1 MFFGELLMTVFV
13 KKFDGTYEIFNREKV
28 IQTCIRMGATR
39 DVAEIIVNKIESKI
53 YNGIETKKILK
64 MIFRFLSKYKPSA
77 KHHIDLRR
85 ALSLLKSKPD
95 FELFIQSLFKEHD
108 YEVFKNQIIKGKC
121 VEHEVDGIVKKND
134 KTYIIEVK
142 HHFDYH
148 TPIGLDVSRISRAV
162 FEDVTE
168 GFEFGLNKFRI
179 DSSIIVS
186 NTKLSGHARRYA
198 DCRGIKHMCW
208 SSSHEYDLQNMIEE
222 KKLYPITYLKGLKTT
237 VREKLV
243 SAEVIFLKDLI
254 KKNPKTLSKEIN
266 VSLEII
272 LSLTKRAEVILIES

>member
-1 MFFGELLMTVFV
+1 MTVFV
-13 KKFDGTYEIFNREKV
+13 KKFDGTDEVFNREKV

-39 DVAEIIVNKIESKI
+39 DIAEIIVNKIESKI
-53 YNGIETKKILK
+53 YNGIETKKILE
-64 MIFRFLSKYKPSA
+64 MVFRFLRKYKPSA
-77 KHHIDLRR
+77 KNHIDLRR

-108 YEVFKNQIIKGKC
+108 YEVLKNQIIKGKC

-148 TPIGLDVSRISRAV
+148 TPIGLDISRISRAV
-162 FEDVTE
+162 FEDATE
-168 GFEFGLNKFRI
+168 GFELGLNKIRI

-208 SSSHEYDLQNMIEE
+208 SSSHEFDLQSMIKE
-222 KKLYPITYLKGLKTT
+222 KKLYPITYLKDLKTS

-243 SAEVIFLKDLI
+243 STEVIFLKDLI

-266 VSLEII
+266 VPIETI
-272 LSLTKRAEVILIES
+272 LSLIKRAKVILIES

>member
-1 MFFGELLMTVFV
+1 MKVFV
-13 KKFDGTYEIFNREKV
+13 IKADGTKELFNKEKV
-28 IQTCIRMGATR
+28 IRTCLRMGASKEA
-39 DVAEIIVNKIESKI
+39 AEEIANRIESKL
-53 YNGIETKKILK
+53 YDGIKTKKILQ
-64 MIFRFLSKYKPSA
+64 MIFRFLRKYKPSA

-95 FELFIQSLFKEHD
+95 FELFIQLLFKEHGYD
-108 YEVFKNQIIKGKC
+108 VLKNQIIKGKC
-121 VEHEVDGIVKKND
+121 GEHEVDGIVKKND
-134 KTYIIEVK
+134 RTFIVEAK

-148 TPIGLDVSRISRAV
+148 TPVGLDVSRISRAI

-168 GFEFGLNKFRI
+168 GFELELNKFRI

-186 NTKLSGHARRYA
+186 NTKLSAHARRYA

-208 SSSHEYDLQNMIEE
+208 SSSHEFDLQSMIKE

-243 SAEVIFLKDLI
+243 STEVLLLKDLI
-254 KKNPKTLSKEIN
+254 KKSPKTLSKETGIPIETISSLIN
-266 VSLEII
+266 KAKTILLE
-272 LSLTKRAEVILIES
+272 S